1 MRVAQMRMWQ
11 CMKGKSDWRE
21 CTATRDAMDA
31 CLEAGEQ
38 QRFVLDT
45 HCNRWKRQYQSCVI
59 EAKTENTKED
69 LCAAQMVRLSECV
82 RDTLARQPRTP
93 GVSGQR

>member
-21 CTATRDAMDA
+21 CVATRDAMDA

-38 QRFVLDT
+38 QRFLLDS

-59 EAKTENTKED
+59 EAKTVDTTED
-69 LCAAQMVRLSECV
+69 LCAAQLARVSDCV
-82 RDTLARQPRTP
+82 RETLARQNRAP
-93 GVSGQR
+93 GAGGQR